1 MITENQDVD
10 LAEVIGVFVLTAD
23 QRSSRSDHDRVPE
36 LIAHYRDSGAVR
48 GFERTA
54 GDEVEAVFDDPV
66 AVAGIATALA
76 ASGHW
81 SVGIGV
87 DDVEEPLPA
96 QTRAGRGPAFEAAR
110 EAVESAKGNRVPLRV
125 LGSSPW
131 CPRAQTAACLLV
143 DLLASRTG
151 PGREAVEL
159 VAGGLTQADAA
170 ERLGIT
176 PQAVSLRLRS
186 ARWDLQ
192 PDTEELVTALL
203 RHCEED
209 R

>member
-1 MITENQDVD
+1 M
-10 LAEVIGVFVLTAD
+10 FVLTAD
-23 QRSSRSDHDRVPE
+23 QRSSRSEPDRVPA
-36 LIAHYRDSGAVR
+36 LIEQYRDGRAVR

-54 GDEVEAVFDDPV
+54 GDEVEAVFDDPAAVAEV
-66 AVAGIATALA
+66 AVELA

-87 DDVEEPLPA
+87 DDVEEPLPK

-110 EAVESAKGNRVPLRV
+110 RAVESAKGRRLPLRV
-125 LGSSPW
+125 QGPSPW

-143 DLLASRTG
+143 DLLVSRTD
-151 PGREAVEL
+151 PGREAVDL
-159 VAGGLTQADAA
+159 MATGLTQAEVA
-170 ERLGIT
+170 ERLGVT

-192 PDTEELVTALL
+192 PETEELVTVLL
-203 RHCEED
+203 RHCEEE

>member
-1 MITENQDVD
+1 M
-10 LAEVIGVFVLTAD
+10 FVLTAD
-23 QRSSRSDHDRVPE
+23 QRSSRSEPDRVPG
-36 LIAHYRDSGAVR
+36 LIDHYREAPAVR

-54 GDEVEAVFDDPV
+54 GDEVEAVFDDPAVVAEV
-66 AVAGIATALA
+66 AVELA

-81 SVGIGV
+81 SVGVGV
-87 DDVEEPLPA
+87 DDVEEPLPE

-110 EAVESAKGNRVPLRV
+110 RAVESAKGRRPPLRV
-125 LGSSPW
+125 LGPSPW

-143 DLLASRTG
+143 DLLASRTD
-151 PGREAVEL
+151 PGREAVDL
-159 VAGGLTQADAA
+159 MATGLTQAEVA

-192 PDTEELVTALL
+192 PDAEELVTALL